1 MEENVMDK
9 KFFCQWFKGFAEG
22 LDEMDSDSRSR
33 LLKHCAKCCADTGVL
48 QAHLKLRQA
57 VDGNRDEFYR
67 RLGEL
72 GNVRGEIAVPGKE
85 YFISFPD
92 CACDVHTAG
101 GVDSPS
107 LCECSRQSIL
117 YVAERVWEGSKIQVE
132 QIETALSGGTECRF
146 KIVFVEN

>member
-1 MEENVMDK
+1 MEEKLMDK

-22 LDEMDSDSRSR
+22 LDEMDAESRIR

-72 GNVRGEIAVPGKE
+72 GNVRGEIAVHGKE

-107 LCECSRQSIL
+107 LCECSRQSIV
-117 YVAERVWEGSKIQVE
+117 YVAERVWKESKIQVE
-132 QIETALSGGTECRF
+132 QIETALSGGAECRF